1 MAKRKF
7 SFSALVSNNK
17 LVFFFALLVAIVL
30 WVAVS
35 PSGTRVISGIKV
47 NIVTEGTPAGNSG
60 FQVVSGQGQE
70 VAVTISGE
78 FSILNGISASDIEI
92 GYSLADVNA
101 AREYSLKLTAKPVGR
116 SDFTITA
123 VTPDTIKVRFDQS
136 ASNTFIVQPQAKG
149 AVAETGKV
157 AEAAVMADSN
167 QNTIRITGP
176 KTDIDR
182 IVTVQAVA
190 EVNKTMSQ
198 TESFPAKIVLLDK
211 DNQEIDQSLMELS
224 FQDPQI
230 TVQISKTKTVK
241 VVPTFEG
248 IPGYYQEND
257 IPYELNVSEITVI
270 GTPETVDEMTEI
282 ALPAIDFNTLLN
294 KKNVFN
300 LEVNLPL
307 GVRSSDNV
315 TQVTVTVDLS
325 RMRTDS
331 WTVRSFE
338 AANAPADRTITVV
351 TSSRQVTL
359 VGNRYSIWD
368 ISSDDITL
376 VYDLRDIDVSQ
387 GEHLV
392 RARVRVDGY
401 DNVWGVGEYD
411 VQVRIE

>member
-7 SFSALVSNNK
+7 SLSALVSNNK

-116 SDFTITA
+116 SDFTITS

-331 WTVRSFE
+331 WTVRRFE
-338 AANAPADRTITVV
+338 AANAPADKTITVV

-376 VYDLRDIDVSQ
+376 VYDLQDINVSQ

-392 RARVRVDGY
+392 PARVRVDGY

>member
-1 MAKRKF
+1 
-7 SFSALVSNNK
+7 
-17 LVFFFALLVAIVL
+17 
-30 WVAVS
+30 
-35 PSGTRVISGIKV
+35 
-47 NIVTEGTPAGNSG
+47 
-60 FQVVSGQGQE
+60 
-70 VAVTISGE
+70 
-78 FSILNGISASDIEI
+78 
-92 GYSLADVNA
+92 
-101 AREYSLKLTAKPVGR
+101 
-116 SDFTITA
+116 
-123 VTPDTIKVRFDQS
+123 
-136 ASNTFIVQPQAKG
+136 
-149 AVAETGKV
+149 
-157 AEAAVMADSN
+157 MADSN

-248 IPGYYQEND
+248 VPGYYQEND

-331 WTVRSFE
+331 WTVRRFE
-338 AANAPADRTITVV
+338 AANAPADKTITVV

-376 VYDLRDIDVSQ
+376 VYDLQDINVSQ

-392 RARVRVDGY
+392 PARVRVDGY